1 MTLYNS
7 TVKTTYMRILST
19 LLLLIPVLCLAQQAS
34 IKKMTIAKGATIIMS
49 EEREDW
55 EINLQHLEAPKPGIS
70 GLRAELQQKKLEIM
84 ERYPANTSSTPRAAS
99 GTEPTV
105 GSNFEGN
112 SFGGVPND
120 NDMAISNDSMIVS
133 VTNSRIHIYNSITEQ
148 QLLYRS
154 LGNLA
159 QPLDISGSK
168 FDPKVIYDPTNDRFV
183 MIYLNGFTFATSEII
198 VAFSKTNDPTAEWN
212 LYALPGNP
220 LENLT
225 WSDYPVVGISGKDLF
240 IGINTFTDGS
250 ANNSG
255 FVESCLWQV
264 GLKEG
269 YIGFDLI
276 TNYYSDILSGSN
288 EIFNITPIQEGD
300 APTGE
305 NMFLLSNRN
314 TASENDTLFLL
325 EVTGRVTDP
334 TTELIVRTIA
344 ADVPYVLP
352 VPGLQASGHL
362 FDTNDN
368 RVLGGYTKNNRLHFV
383 QSCTDPNTGT
393 SAIYYGVIDGHE
405 GNSPT
410 VTSRIF
416 SDPSLYYGYPNISWS
431 GLNEGDEQSIITF
444 NHSSETVFAGFSA
457 LHVNANLE
465 ASDRVEIKSGLGFV
479 NVLQSN
485 LERWGDYSGS
495 QRLYDEPGTIWAVG
509 SFGSASGGHGT
520 WLSKVTSPDIA
531 TGITDIQTQDINSV
545 VYPNPFVNQLEVVFE
560 LERTTFLRLE
570 LVDIEGRIVR
580 LIMEDR
586 IKAGKN
592 SISFNGSFLTSGT
605 YFLNAYSADKLAF
618 SEKVIKQ

>member
-1 MTLYNS
+1 
-7 TVKTTYMRILST
+7 MRLLST
-19 LLLLIPVLCLAQQAS
+19 FLLLIPALCFAQQAS
-34 IKKMTIAKGATIIMS
+34 VKKMSIAKGATIIMS

-70 GLRAELQQKKLEIM
+70 GLRAELQRKKLEIM
-84 ERYPANTSSTPRAAS
+84 ERYPASASSAPRAAA
-99 GTEPTV
+99 GAKPTV

-112 SFGGVPND
+112 SFNGVPND

-133 VTNSRIHIYNSITEQ
+133 VTNSRIHMYNSVTEE
-148 QLLYRS
+148 QLLFRS

-183 MIYLNGFTFATSEII
+183 IIYLNGSTFATSQII
-198 VAFSKTNDPTAEWN
+198 VAFSKTNDPTAEWH

-240 IGINTFTDGS
+240 IGINTFTNGS
-250 ANNSG
+250 TNNSG

-276 TNYYSDILSGSN
+276 TNYYSDILTGSN

-314 TASENDTLFLL
+314 TAAENDSLFLL

-334 TTELIVRTIA
+334 TTELIVRTIT

-352 VPGLQASGHL
+352 VPALQASGHL

-368 RVLGGYTKNNRLHFV
+368 RVLGGYTKNNHLHFV

-405 GNSPT
+405 GSSPT

-416 SDPSLYYGYPNISWS
+416 SDPNLYYGYPNISWS

-457 LHVNANLE
+457 LHVDANLE
-465 ASDRVEIKSGLGFV
+465 ASDRIEIKAGLGFV
-479 NVLQSN
+479 NVMQSN

-509 SFGSASGGHGT
+509 SFGSASSGHRT
-520 WLSKVTSPDIA
+520 WLSEVTSPNLA
-531 TGITDIQTQDINSV
+531 TGITDIQTQDINSL
-545 VYPNPFVNQLEVVFE
+545 VYPNPFINQIEIVFE
-560 LERTTFLRLE
+560 LEQTTFLRLE

-580 LIMEDR
+580 LILEDR
-586 IKAGKN
+586 IKSGKN

-605 YFLNAYSADKLAF
+605 YFLNAYSADNLAF
-618 SEKVIKQ
+618 SKKLIKQ

>member
-1 MTLYNS
+1 
-7 TVKTTYMRILST
+7 MRILST
-19 LLLLIPVLCLAQQAS
+19 FLLLIPALCFGQQAS
-34 IKKMTIAKGATIIMS
+34 IKKMSIAKGATIIMS

-55 EINLQHLEAPKPGIS
+55 EITLQHLEAPKPGTS

-84 ERYPANTSSTPRAAS
+84 KRYPANASTTPRATAT
-99 GTEPTV
+99 GTEPTI

-112 SFGGVPND
+112 NFNGVPND

-133 VTNSRIHIYNSITEQ
+133 VTNSRIHIYNAVTEQ
-148 QLLYRS
+148 QLLFRS

-159 QPLDISGSK
+159 QPLSISGSK
-168 FDPKVIYDPTNDRFV
+168 FDPKIIYDPTNDRFV
-183 MIYLNGFTFATSEII
+183 MIYLNGFTFETSQII
-198 VAFSKTNDPTAEWN
+198 VGFSKTSDPTAEWH

-220 LENLT
+220 LVNQT

-240 IGINTFTDGS
+240 IGINTFTNGS
-250 ANNSG
+250 TNNSG

-269 YIGFDLI
+269 YIGFELT
-276 TNYYSDILSGSN
+276 TNYYSDILLGNN

-314 TASENDTLFLL
+314 TAIENDTLFLL

-334 TTELIVRTIA
+334 STELIVRTIA
-344 ADVPYVLP
+344 TDAPYVLP
-352 VPGLQASGHL
+352 VPAQQASGHL

-383 QSCTDPNTGT
+383 QSCTDPTTGT
-393 SAIYYGVIDGHE
+393 SAIYYGVIDEHE

-416 SDPSLYYGYPNISWS
+416 SDPNLYYGFPNISWS
-431 GLNEGDEQSIITF
+431 GINDVDEQSIITF

-457 LHVNANLE
+457 LHVDANLE
-465 ASDRVEIKSGLGFV
+465 VSDRVEIKSGLNFV
-479 NVLQSN
+479 NVLQNN

-495 QRLYDEPGTIWAVG
+495 QRLYDEPGTIWAAG

-520 WLSKVTSPDIA
+520 WLSEVTSPDLT
-531 TGITDIQTQDINSV
+531 TGINDIQSADVNSL
-545 VYPNPFVNQLEVVFE
+545 VYPNPFINQMEVVFE
-560 LERTTFLRLE
+560 LEQTTFLRLE
-570 LVDIEGRIVR
+570 LVDMEGGIVR
-580 LIMEDR
+580 LVMEER
-586 IKAGKN
+586 MKAGKN
-592 SISFNGSFLTSGT
+592 RISFNGSFLSSGT
-605 YFLNAYSADKLAF
+605 YFLNAYSAGNLAF
-618 SEKVIKQ
+618 SKKVIKQ

>member
-1 MTLYNS
+1 
-7 TVKTTYMRILST
+7 MRLLST
-19 LLLLIPVLCLAQQAS
+19 FLLLIPALCFAQQAS
-34 IKKMTIAKGATIIMS
+34 VKKMSIAKGATIIMS

-70 GLRAELQQKKLEIM
+70 GLRAELQRKKLEIM
-84 ERYPANTSSTPRAAS
+84 ERYPANTSSIPRTAA

-133 VTNSRIHIYNSITEQ
+133 VTNSRIHMYNSVTEE
-148 QLLYRS
+148 QLLFRS

-183 MIYLNGFTFATSEII
+183 IIYLNGSTFATSQII
-198 VAFSKTNDPTAEWN
+198 VAFSKTNDPTAEWH

-240 IGINTFTDGS
+240 IGINTFTNGS

-276 TNYYSDILSGSN
+276 TNYYSDILTGSN

-314 TASENDTLFLL
+314 TAAENDSLFLL

-334 TTELIVRTIA
+334 TTELIVRTIT

-352 VPGLQASGHL
+352 VPALQASGHL

-368 RVLGGYTKNNRLHFV
+368 RVLGGYTKNNHLHFV

-405 GNSPT
+405 GSSPT

-416 SDPSLYYGYPNISWS
+416 SDPNLYYGYPNISWS

-509 SFGSASGGHGT
+509 SFGSASGGHAT
-520 WLSKVTSPDIA
+520 WLSEVTSPDVA
-531 TGITDIQTQDINSV
+531 TGITDIQTEDITSL
-545 VYPNPFVNQLEVVFE
+545 VYPNPFINQTEIVFE
-560 LERTTFLRLE
+560 LEQTTFLRLE
-570 LVDIEGRIVR
+570 LVDIEGQIVR

-605 YFLNAYSADKLAF
+605 YFLNAYSTDNLAF
-618 SEKVIKQ
+618 SKKLIKQ